1 MADDGLDKAEAL
13 SIPEVHHLLE
23 KERANR
29 GELSYEQKLSLDHAK
44 AFDRLG
50 SKEDAEELRAEL
62 TELDRVTDK
71 QAIKIVDLLP
81 VSAEELEAVFSE
93 DRRELT
99 EEDADTIISIVSDY
113 V

>member
-1 MADDGLDKAEAL
+1 VPLDDAEAL

-50 SKEDAEELRAEL
+50 SREKAEELRAEL
-62 TELDRVTDK
+62 AELDRLTDE
-71 QAIKIVDLLP
+71 QAIKVVDLLP
-81 VSAEELEAVFSE
+81 TDADELEAVFSE

-99 EEDADTIISIVSDY
+99 AEDADTIMSIVSDY